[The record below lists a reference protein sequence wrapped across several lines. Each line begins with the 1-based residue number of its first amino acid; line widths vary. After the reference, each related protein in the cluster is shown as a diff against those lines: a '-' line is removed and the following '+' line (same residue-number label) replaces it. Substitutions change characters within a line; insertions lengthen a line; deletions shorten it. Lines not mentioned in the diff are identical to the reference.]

1 VYTRFSF
8 PLPIPESGD
17 APTEFR
23 IWKWGENK
31 TLKGTV
37 VLDEKSAAA
46 VMAAYSE
53 HGVELAID
61 YEHQTFNAED
71 NGKPAPAAGWFKPEV
86 RDDGLWA
93 VGVRWTDEA
102 AGYLKSRQYRYF
114 SPTALL
120 DGKTR
125 KPVRLMPMALTNWP
139 ATKNLEPLVAR
150 ADEPSTENTM
160 KTVLVALGLKAESD
174 EAEAFAA
181 ANELRDFKRAVLSL
195 AGKDSPSDALGVL
208 TALRLKAEQAE
219 TAISELTKFKSEQIE
234 AQKKALIDEA
244 IKNGVAPAK
253 RAELEALDLNG
264 LKVCLSVMP
273 KATAAAIEPKDEPA
287 AAVAASG
294 LTPDELKVIKMTG
307 LSPEKFIEHKA
318 AYKRGF
324 QKGEE

>member
-1 VYTRFSF
+1 VHIRFSF

-37 VLDEKSAAA
+37 VLDEASAKA
-46 VMAAYSE
+46 VVSAFRD

-71 NGKPAPAAGWFKPEV
+71 NGKEAPAAGWFTPEV

-93 VGVRWTDEA
+93 TAVRWTDRA
-102 AGYLKSRQYRYF
+102 AGYLKSREYRYF

-139 ATKNLEPLVAR
+139 ATKDIEPLVAR
-150 ADEPSTENTM
+150 ADETPTENTM
-160 KTVLVALGLKAESD
+160 KTVLVALGLKAEAD

-181 ANELRDFKRAVLSL
+181 ANKLREFERAILSL
-195 AGKDSPSDALGVL
+195 AGKDSVQDAIGVL
-208 TALRLKAEQAE
+208 TALRLKAEQADSLS
-219 TAISELTKFKSEQIE
+219 AELLKLKSDQVAE
-234 AQKKALIDEA
+234 QKKALIDEA
-244 IKNGVAPAK
+244 IKGGIAPAK
-253 RAELEALDLNG
+253 RGELEALELG
-264 LKVCLSVMP
+264 ALKICLSLLP
-273 KATAAAIEPKDEPA
+273 KAPASAVVPDESSV
-287 AAVAASG
+287 VAPASG
-294 LTPDELKVIKMTG
+294 LSPDQLKILKLTG
-307 LSPEKFIEHKA
+307 LSPEKFAEHKKA
-318 AYKRGF
+318 LA
-324 QKGEE
+324 QIVNPTEEN